1 MKKTLFILAL
11 LLFKIGYLSA
21 QEILIVA
28 DEFPAMEILAKGLQ
42 EQERLT
48 SKIIAQ
54 TDLPPSLSTYQ
65 AVVVYIHKDLNP
77 EPEEAFIHY
86 TNNGGKLIVLHHSIS
101 SGKRKNKDWFSF
113 LGLDLPKA
121 EDAAS
126 AYKYIDDMNMDVVN
140 LAPTHFITTHKVA
153 YPAKINYQPE
163 GTPRYRNLPGFTFP
177 KTEVYLNH
185 NLLTP
190 RTILLGYK
198 CTDPDGKVWMQDRS
212 AWCMKVGKGW
222 VFYSQ
227 AGHYAQDFADPTY
240 ARILANALIY
250 KPQNK

>member
-1 MKKTLFILAL
+1 MKKKLLAL
-11 LLFKIGYLSA
+11 TFLLFKISYLSA
-21 QEILIVA
+21 QEILMVA

-42 EQERLT
+42 EQEGLS

-54 TDLPPSLSTYQ
+54 TDLPQSLSGYQ

-77 EPEEAFIHY
+77 EPEEAFIQY
-86 TNNGGKLIVLHHSIS
+86 ANAGGKLIVLHHSIS

-113 LGLDLPKA
+113 LGLELPKA
-121 EDAAS
+121 EDTAP
-126 AYKYIDDMNMDVVN
+126 AYKYIDDMNMDIVN
-140 LAPTHFITTHKVA
+140 LAPTHFITTNKVS
-153 YPAKINYQPE
+153 YPEKIKYQPE
-163 GTPRYRNLPGFTFP
+163 GTSKSSKLPGFNFP

-185 NLLTP
+185 KLLTP
-190 RTILLGYK
+190 RTILLGFK
-198 CTDPDGKVWMQDRS
+198 FTDPEGREWMQDRS

-240 ARILANALIY
+240 VRILANAVIY
-250 KPQNK
+250 KPN